1 MVERCDIKLTL
12 FCIIMLLEPTYT
24 RRQYWLTVLT
34 TGIVFGVLSSAVYYI
49 FYWFLYVQQSYFF
62 SIIYLI
68 PLLGSTVG
76 LFFFKHKYTWN
87 EFSYKNAFLMSFVI
101 GTISDLILSI
111 FLFIAYTFLIETR
124 IDLYENF
131 DNDTLQRF
139 MSPLAVSLSMLIINI
154 ILSLFYSL
162 IIAIFAKRKIEE

>member
-1 MVERCDIKLTL
+1 
-12 FCIIMLLEPTYT
+12 
-24 RRQYWLTVLT
+24 
-34 TGIVFGVLSSAVYYI
+34 
-49 FYWFLYVQQSYFF
+49 
-62 SIIYLI
+62 
-68 PLLGSTVG
+68 
-76 LFFFKHKYTWN
+76 
-87 EFSYKNAFLMSFVI
+87 MSFII